1 MFYVRCSRFTHRFI
15 VRPEISS
22 KPKHHTLNLA
32 SFFVNPSKLRF
43 GDVALILGDVKMA
56 LEFGSGS
63 EGVVQKLN
71 EFRVGARIEPLSD
84 ICHNGYRRFSSLV
97 SKAIISGKL
106 FIRGKLIHRL
116 TKLSGALPCLDI
128 LKPSDPHVELA
139 TSDLEPRRINYG
151 GVSNLEL
158 RTLEPIHMPVSMY

>member
-1 MFYVRCSRFTHRFI
+1 MTAQILNKPEDQTFYSACSS
-15 VRPEISS
+15 V
-22 KPKHHTLNLA
+22 NLI
-32 SFFVNPSKLRF
+32 KLRF
-43 GDVALILGDVKMA
+43 RNIPLVLRNIKVA